1 MILRLPFSLIDF
13 HLYNLTEG
21 KKKKKILMLKFKI
34 KK

>member
-21 KKKKKILMLKFKI
+21 EKKKENLNA
-34 KK
+34 